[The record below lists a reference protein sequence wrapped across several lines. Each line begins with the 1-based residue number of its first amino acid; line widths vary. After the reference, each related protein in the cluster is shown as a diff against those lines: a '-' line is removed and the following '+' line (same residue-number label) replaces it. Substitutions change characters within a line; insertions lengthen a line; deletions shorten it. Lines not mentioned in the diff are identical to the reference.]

1 MRETF
6 LNLFDQKSV
15 GAATEKKG
23 LSKNEAFSKN
33 TGNTQRVGVGIII
46 ISIIIIIIIIMIIII
61 IIIIIIITVK
71 RSLPSVSHPYKARR
85 KQANEPVWLIG

>member
-1 MRETF
+1 M
-6 LNLFDQKSV
+6 FDQKSV

-23 LSKNEAFSKN
+23 LICLKMRRFQKIQAILK
-33 TGNTQRVGVGIII
+33 GVGLGIII
-46 ISIIIIIIIIMIIII
+46 IIIIIIIIMIMIII

-85 KQANEPVWLIG
+85 KQGNEPVWLIG

>member
-1 MRETF
+1 M
-6 LNLFDQKSV
+6 FDQKSV

-23 LSKNEAFSKN
+23 LICLKMMRFQKIQAILK
-33 TGNTQRVGVGIII
+33 GVGVGVG
-46 ISIIIIIIIIMIIII
+46 IIIIIIIIMIIII

>member
-1 MRETF
+1 MFDET
-6 LNLFDQKSV
+6 SV

-23 LSKNEAFSKN
+23 LVRLKMRRFKKIQEIPK
-33 TGNTQRVGVGIII
+33 GVGVVI
-46 ISIIIIIIIIMIIII
+46 IIIIIIIIMIMIMIMI
-61 IIIIIIITVK
+61 MTMIKTVK

>member
-1 MRETF
+1 MFDET
-6 LNLFDQKSV
+6 SV

-23 LSKNEAFSKN
+23 LVGLKMRRFKKIQKIPK
-33 TGNTQRVGVGIII
+33 GVGVGI
-46 ISIIIIIIIIMIIII
+46 IIIIIIIIMIMIMIMAMI
-61 IIIIIIITVK
+61 KTVK

>member
-1 MRETF
+1 M
-6 LNLFDQKSV
+6 FDQKSV

-23 LSKNEAFSKN
+23 LICLKMRRFQKIQAILK
-33 TGNTQRVGVGIII
+33 GVGVGII
-46 ISIIIIIIIIMIIII
+46 IIIIIIIIMIIII

-85 KQANEPVWLIG
+85 KQGNEPVWLIG

>member
-1 MRETF
+1 MFDET
-6 LNLFDQKSV
+6 SV

-23 LSKNEAFSKN
+23 LVRLKMRRFKKIQVIPK
-33 TGNTQRVGVGIII
+33 GVGVV
-46 ISIIIIIIIIMIIII
+46 IIIIIIIMIMIMIMTMI
-61 IIIIIIITVK
+61 KTVK

>member
-1 MRETF
+1 M
-6 LNLFDQKSV
+6 FDQKSV

-23 LSKNEAFSKN
+23 LICLKMRRFQKIQAILK
-33 TGNTQRVGVGIII
+33 GVGLG
-46 ISIIIIIIIIMIIII
+46 IIIIIIIIIIIMIMIIII

-85 KQANEPVWLIG
+85 KQGNEPVWLIG

>member
-1 MRETF
+1 MFDET
-6 LNLFDQKSV
+6 SV

-23 LSKNEAFSKN
+23 LVRLKMRRFKKIQEIPK
-33 TGNTQRVGVGIII
+33 GVGVV
-46 ISIIIIIIIIMIIII
+46 IIII
-61 IIIIIIITVK
+61 IIIIIIIMIMIMIMIMTMIKTVK

>member
-1 MRETF
+1 M
-6 LNLFDQKSV
+6 FDQKSV

-23 LSKNEAFSKN
+23 LICLKMRRFQKIQAILK
-33 TGNTQRVGVGIII
+33 GVGVGI
-46 ISIIIIIIIIMIIII
+46 IIIIIIIIMIII

-85 KQANEPVWLIG
+85 KQGNEPVWLIG

>member
-1 MRETF
+1 MFDET
-6 LNLFDQKSV
+6 SV

-23 LSKNEAFSKN
+23 LVRLKMRRFKKIQEIPK
-33 TGNTQRVGVGIII
+33 GVGVVII
-46 ISIIIIIIIIMIIII
+46 IIIIIIIIMIMIMIMI
-61 IIIIIIITVK
+61 MTMIKTVK

>member
-1 MRETF
+1 MFDET
-6 LNLFDQKSV
+6 SV

-23 LSKNEAFSKN
+23 LVGLKMRRFKKIQEIPK
-33 TGNTQRVGVGIII
+33 GVGVVII
-46 ISIIIIIIIIMIIII
+46 IIIIIIIIMIMIMTMIKR
-61 IIIIIIITVK
+61 VK

>member
-1 MRETF
+1 MRRF
-6 LNLFDQKSV
+6 QKIQAILKGV
-15 GAATEKKG
+15 G
-23 LSKNEAFSKN
+23 L
-33 TGNTQRVGVGIII
+33 GIII
-46 ISIIIIIIIIMIIII
+46 IIIIIIIIMIMIII